1 MQKKIVLIDG
11 NEIIISGL
19 KTLFQHLDLYKV
31 VETFNFI
38 DVDEHLLM
46 NCMPDI
52 ILINSYV
59 SSKEDV
65 IHFISSFKSRYNY
78 IKILTYSYNSDVDYL
93 IKLVNNGSDG
103 DININKSF
111 KEFIDAIKEVFNDNI
126 YIHPDILPEF
136 NHKMVTNE
144 ILKENVDNLT
154 KREIQILQFVSKGML
169 NKEIASTLGIS
180 ERTVKNHISN
190 IFKKIKVTDRTQAA
204 VYAIKHGI
212 AEI

>member
-1 MQKKIVLIDG
+1 MQKKIVLIDE
-11 NEIIISGL
+11 NEIIMSGL
-19 KTLFQHLDLYKV
+19 KTLFYHIDLYKV
-31 VETFNFI
+31 VQTFNFI
-38 DVDEHLLM
+38 DIDEHLLM
-46 NCMPDI
+46 DYMPDML
-52 ILINSYV
+52 LINSDI
-59 SSKEDV
+59 SSKEKV

-78 IKILTYSYNSDVDYL
+78 IKILTYSYNIDIDYL
-93 IKLVNNGSDG
+93 IKLVNNGGDG

-111 KEFIDAIKEVFNDNI
+111 KEFMDAIKEAFNDNI
-126 YIHPDILPEF
+126 YIHPDILPQF
-136 NHKMVTNE
+136 NHRMVKNE
-144 ILKENVDNLT
+144 ILKENVDDLT

-169 NKEIASTLGIS
+169 NKEIASALGIS

>member
-1 MQKKIVLIDG
+1 MQKKIVLIDE
-11 NEIIISGL
+11 NEIIMSGL
-19 KTLFQHLDLYKV
+19 KTLFYHIDLYKV
-31 VETFNFI
+31 VQIFNFI
-38 DVDEHLLM
+38 DIDEHLLM
-46 NCMPDI
+46 DYMPDML
-52 ILINSYV
+52 LINSDI
-59 SSKEDV
+59 SSKEKV

-78 IKILTYSYNSDVDYL
+78 IKILTYSYNVDIDYL
-93 IKLVNNGSDG
+93 IKLVNNGGDG

-111 KEFIDAIKEVFNDNI
+111 KEFMDAIKEAFNDNI
-126 YIHPDILPEF
+126 YIHPDILPQF
-136 NHKMVTNE
+136 NHRMVKNE
-144 ILKENVDNLT
+144 ILKENVDDLT

-169 NKEIASTLGIS
+169 NKEIASALGIS

>member
-1 MQKKIVLIDG
+1 MQKKIVLIDE
-11 NEIIISGL
+11 NEIIMSGL
-19 KTLFQHLDLYKV
+19 KTLFYHIDLYKV
-31 VETFNFI
+31 VQTFNFI
-38 DVDEHLLM
+38 DIDEHLLM
-46 NCMPDI
+46 DYMPDML
-52 ILINSYV
+52 LINSDI
-59 SSKEDV
+59 SSKEKV

-78 IKILTYSYNSDVDYL
+78 IKILTYSYNVDIDYL
-93 IKLVNNGSDG
+93 IKLVNNGGDG

-111 KEFIDAIKEVFNDNI
+111 KEFMDAIKEAFNDNI
-126 YIHPDILPEF
+126 YIHPDILPQF
-136 NHKMVTNE
+136 NHRMVKNE
-144 ILKENVDNLT
+144 ILKENVDDLT

-169 NKEIASTLGIS
+169 NKEIASVLGIS

>member
-1 MQKKIVLIDG
+1 MQKKIVLIDE
-11 NEIIISGL
+11 NEIIMSGL
-19 KTLFQHLDLYKV
+19 KTLFYHIDLYKV
-31 VETFNFI
+31 VQTFNFI
-38 DVDEHLLM
+38 DIDEHLLM
-46 NCMPDI
+46 DYMPDML
-52 ILINSYV
+52 LINSDI
-59 SSKEDV
+59 SSKEKV

-78 IKILTYSYNSDVDYL
+78 IKILTYSYNVDIDYL
-93 IKLVNNGSDG
+93 IKLVNNGGDG

-111 KEFIDAIKEVFNDNI
+111 KEFMDAIKEAFNDNI
-126 YIHPDILPEF
+126 YIHPDILQQF
-136 NHKMVTNE
+136 NNRMVKNE
-144 ILKENVDNLT
+144 ILKENVDDLT

-169 NKEIASTLGIS
+169 NKEIASALGIS

>member
-19 KTLFQHLDLYKV
+19 KTLFQPLDLYKV
-31 VETFNFI
+31 IEIFNFMDI
-38 DVDEHLLM
+38 DEHLII
-46 NCMPDI
+46 NYMPDI
-52 ILINSYV
+52 ILINSDV
-59 SSKEDV
+59 SSKEEV
-65 IHFISSFKSRYNY
+65 IRFISSFKLRYNY
-78 IKILTYSYNSDVDYL
+78 IKILTYSYNSDIDYL
-93 IKLVNNGSDG
+93 IKLVNNGCDG
-103 DININKSF
+103 DINLNKSF
-111 KEFIDAIKEVFNDNI
+111 KEFTNAIEEVLKDNI

-154 KREIQILQFVSKGML
+154 KREIQILKFVSKGML
-169 NKEIASTLGIS
+169 NKEIASAFGIS

>member
-1 MQKKIVLIDG
+1 MD
-11 NEIIISGL
+11 
-19 KTLFQHLDLYKV
+19 T
-31 VETFNFI
+31 
-38 DVDEHLLM
+38 
-46 NCMPDI
+46 
-52 ILINSYV
+52 
-59 SSKEDV
+59 
-65 IHFISSFKSRYNY
+65 
-78 IKILTYSYNSDVDYL
+78 
-93 IKLVNNGSDG
+93 
-103 DININKSF
+103 
-111 KEFIDAIKEVFNDNI
+111 IKEVFNDNI

-154 KREIQILQFVSKGML
+154 KREVQILQFVSKGML
-169 NKEIASTLGIS
+169 NKEIASALGIS

>member
-1 MQKKIVLIDG
+1 MQKKIVLIDE
-11 NEIIISGL
+11 NEIIMSGL
-19 KTLFQHLDLYKV
+19 KTLFYHIDLYKV
-31 VETFNFI
+31 VQTFNFI
-38 DVDEHLLM
+38 DIDEHLLM
-46 NCMPDI
+46 DYMPDML
-52 ILINSYV
+52 LINSDI
-59 SSKEDV
+59 SSKEKV

-78 IKILTYSYNSDVDYL
+78 IKILTYSYNIDIDYL
-93 IKLVNNGSDG
+93 IKLVNNGGDG

-111 KEFIDAIKEVFNDNI
+111 KEFMDAIKEAFNDNI
-126 YIHPDILPEF
+126 YIHPYILPQF
-136 NHKMVTNE
+136 NHRMVKNE
-144 ILKENVDNLT
+144 ILKENVDDLT

-169 NKEIASTLGIS
+169 NKEIASALGIS

>member
-1 MQKKIVLIDG
+1 MQKKIVLIDD

-19 KTLFQHLDLYKV
+19 KTLFYPIDLYKV
-31 VETFNFI
+31 VGFFNFI
-38 DVDEHLLM
+38 DVDEHLII
-46 NCMPDI
+46 NCMPDV
-52 ILINSYV
+52 ILINSDV
-59 SSKEDV
+59 SSKEEV
-65 IHFISSFKSRYNY
+65 IHFISSFKLRYNN

-93 IKLVNNGSDG
+93 IKIVNNGGDG
-103 DININKSF
+103 NINLNKSF
-111 KEFIDAIKEVFNDNI
+111 KEFMDAIKEVLNDNI

-169 NKEIASTLGIS
+169 NKEIASAFGIS

>member
-1 MQKKIVLIDG
+1 MQKKIVLIDC

-19 KTLFQHLDLYKV
+19 KALFQPLDLYKV
-31 VETFNFI
+31 VETFNVI

-46 NCMPDI
+46 DYMPDI
-52 ILINSYV
+52 ILINSDV
-59 SSKEDV
+59 SSKEEV
-65 IHFISSFKSRYNY
+65 LHFISSFKSRYNY

-93 IKLVNNGSDG
+93 IKIVNNRGDG

-111 KEFIDAIKEVFNDNI
+111 KEFIDAIKEVLNDNI

-144 ILKENVDNLT
+144 IIKENVDNLT

-169 NKEIASTLGIS
+169 NKEIASVFGIS

>member
-1 MQKKIVLIDG
+1 MQKKIVLIDE
-11 NEIIISGL
+11 NEIIMSGL
-19 KTLFQHLDLYKV
+19 KTLFYHIDLYKV
-31 VETFNFI
+31 VQTFNFI

-46 NCMPDI
+46 DYMPDML
-52 ILINSYV
+52 LINSDI
-59 SSKEDV
+59 SSKEKV

-78 IKILTYSYNSDVDYL
+78 IKILTYSYNVDIDYL
-93 IKLVNNGSDG
+93 IKLVNNGGDG

-111 KEFIDAIKEVFNDNI
+111 KEFMDAIKEAFNDNI
-126 YIHPDILPEF
+126 YIHPDILPQF
-136 NHKMVTNE
+136 NHRMVKNE
-144 ILKENVDNLT
+144 ILKENVDDLT

-169 NKEIASTLGIS
+169 NKEIASALGIS

>member
-1 MQKKIVLIDG
+1 MQKKIVLIDE
-11 NEIIISGL
+11 NEIIMSGL
-19 KTLFQHLDLYKV
+19 KTLFYHIDLYKV
-31 VETFNFI
+31 VQTFNFI
-38 DVDEHLLM
+38 DIDEHLLM
-46 NCMPDI
+46 DYMPDML
-52 ILINSYV
+52 LINSDI
-59 SSKEDV
+59 SSKEKV

-78 IKILTYSYNSDVDYL
+78 IKILTYSYNIDIDYL
-93 IKLVNNGSDG
+93 IKLVNNGGDG

-111 KEFIDAIKEVFNDNI
+111 KEFMAAIKEAFNDNI
-126 YIHPDILPEF
+126 YIHPDILPQF
-136 NHKMVTNE
+136 NHRMVKNE
-144 ILKENVDNLT
+144 ILKENVDDLT

-169 NKEIASTLGIS
+169 NKEIASALGIS

>member
-1 MQKKIVLIDG
+1 MQKKIVLIDE
-11 NEIIISGL
+11 NEIIMSGL
-19 KTLFQHLDLYKV
+19 KTLFYHIDLYKV
-31 VETFNFI
+31 VQTFNFI
-38 DVDEHLLM
+38 DIDEHLLM
-46 NCMPDI
+46 DYMPDML
-52 ILINSYV
+52 LINSDI
-59 SSKEDV
+59 SSKEKV

-78 IKILTYSYNSDVDYL
+78 IKILTYSYNVDIDYF
-93 IKLVNNGSDG
+93 IKLVNNGGDG

-111 KEFIDAIKEVFNDNI
+111 KEFMDAIKEAFNDNI
-126 YIHPDILPEF
+126 YIHPDILPQF
-136 NHKMVTNE
+136 NHRMVKNE
-144 ILKENVDNLT
+144 ILKENVDDLT

-169 NKEIASTLGIS
+169 NKEIASVLGIS

>member
-1 MQKKIVLIDG
+1 MQKKIVLIDD

-19 KTLFQHLDLYKV
+19 KTLFQPLDLYKV
-31 VETFNFI
+31 IQTFNFI
-38 DVDEHLLM
+38 DIDEHLLIDY
-46 NCMPDI
+46 MPDI
-52 ILINSYV
+52 ILINSDV
-59 SSKEDV
+59 SSKEKV

-78 IKILTYSYNSDVDYL
+78 IKILTYSYNSDIDYL
-93 IKLVNNGSDG
+93 IKIVNNGGDG

-111 KEFIDAIKEVFNDNI
+111 KEFVDAIKEVFNDNI

-154 KREIQILQFVSKGML
+154 KREVQILQFVSKGML
-169 NKEIASTLGIS
+169 NKEIASALGIS

>member
-1 MQKKIVLIDG
+1 MQKKIVLIDS

-19 KTLFQHLDLYKV
+19 KTLFYPLDLYKV
-31 VETFNFI
+31 VETFNVI

-46 NCMPDI
+46 DCMPDI
-52 ILINSYV
+52 ILINSDV
-59 SSKEDV
+59 SSKED
-65 IHFISSFKSRYNY
+65 ILHFISSFKSRYNY

-93 IKLVNNGSDG
+93 IKLVNSGDDG

-111 KEFIDAIKEVFNDNI
+111 KEFIDAIKEVLSDNI

-144 ILKENVDNLT
+144 ILKENVNNLT

-169 NKEIASTLGIS
+169 NKEIASAFGIS

>member
-19 KTLFQHLDLYKV
+19 KTLFQPLDLYKV
-31 VETFNFI
+31 IEIFNFM

-46 NCMPDI
+46 NYMPDI
-52 ILINSYV
+52 ILINSDV
-59 SSKEDV
+59 SSKEDIV
-65 IHFISSFKSRYNY
+65 RFISSFKSRYNY
-78 IKILTYSYNSDVDYL
+78 IKILTYSYNSDIDYL
-93 IKLVNNGSDG
+93 IKLVNNGCDG
-103 DININKSF
+103 DINLNKSF
-111 KEFIDAIKEVFNDNI
+111 KEFTNAIKEVLNDNI

-169 NKEIASTLGIS
+169 NKEIASAFGIS

>member
-1 MQKKIVLIDG
+1 MQKKIVLIDE
-11 NEIIISGL
+11 NEIIMSGL
-19 KTLFQHLDLYKV
+19 KTLFYHIDLYKV
-31 VETFNFI
+31 VQTFNFI
-38 DVDEHLLM
+38 DIDEHLLM
-46 NCMPDI
+46 DYMPDML
-52 ILINSYV
+52 LINSDI
-59 SSKEDV
+59 SSKEKV

-78 IKILTYSYNSDVDYL
+78 IKILTYSYNVDIDYL
-93 IKLVNNGSDG
+93 IKLVNNGGDG

-111 KEFIDAIKEVFNDNI
+111 KEFMDAIKEAFNDNI
-126 YIHPDILPEF
+126 YIHPDILPQF
-136 NHKMVTNE
+136 NHRMVKNE
-144 ILKENVDNLT
+144 ILKENVDDLT

-169 NKEIASTLGIS
+169 NKEIASALGIS